1 MFFSYTINYN
11 LCTFQFAKVIK
22 RNHLYNNI
30 SGFLYH
36 LLLSYYSYHS
46 QHLS

>member
-22 RNHLYNNI
+22 RNHLYNI
-30 SGFLYH
+30 YKWIPLV
-36 LLLSYYSYHS
+36 LIT
-46 QHLS
+46 